1 MNEIKGRVINVSNR
15 LPILIKKYAGGARL
29 ERSSGGLATA
39 LEAGWR
45 DQPGVWIGWAGTGPE
60 ESIEPMLVRAA
71 HHRSYTLRSVA
82 LTEEDIAKF
91 YSGFAN
97 EIIWPLFHD
106 MPSRCNFDPEYWA
119 TYEQVNRK
127 FARVVAETA
136 QDDDFIWIHDYH
148 LMLTAAALRQ
158 KGVRARMG
166 FFLHIPFPSPD
177 VFEKLPWKQPILRA
191 LLEFDVIGFQG
202 DRDRS
207 NFVSCL
213 ERLLPEA
220 TVERGSLHLRVG
232 LEGRHSVVGTFPIG
246 IDFEAFER
254 DAQRP
259 ETAAHAAELRKRVSD
274 EVLVLGVDRLD
285 YTKGIPERLKSF
297 RLLLRRFPEMR
308 GHITLVQVVVPS
320 REEIP
325 NYKHLRREVELL
337 VSQINGEFTEPGWVP
352 VHYIHRN
359 LGRDELLAYYRAA
372 DIGLVTPLK
381 DGMNLVAKEFCAAQI
396 DERGVLIVSEFAGAG
411 PELRSAALIVNPNDF
426 AEVAQALY
434 DAAHMSVEEKRSRMR
449 LLRQIVK
456 DHNVHRWIRSFLQ
469 AIPSLDHAKGGGGG
483 DSWSQPAG
491 SQAGPQIGLP
501 VRLDQKM
508 PGVALVATSLS
519 PRNRSRYA
527 MGRDAKL
534 RVLGTAAGED

>member
-1 MNEIKGRVINVSNR
+1 
-15 LPILIKKYAGGARL
+15 
-29 ERSSGGLATA
+29 
-39 LEAGWR
+39 
-45 DQPGVWIGWAGTGPE
+45 
-60 ESIEPMLVRAA
+60 
-71 HHRSYTLRSVA
+71 
-82 LTEEDIAKF
+82 
-91 YSGFAN
+91 
-97 EIIWPLFHD
+97 
-106 MPSRCNFDPEYWA
+106 
-119 TYEQVNRK
+119 
-127 FARVVAETA
+127 
-136 QDDDFIWIHDYH
+136 
-148 LMLTAAALRQ
+148 
-158 KGVRARMG
+158 MG

-177 VFEKLPWKQPILRA
+177 VFEKLPWKKPILKS

-213 ERLLPEA
+213 ERMLPEA
-220 TVERGSLHLRVG
+220 RVEHGTPHLLVSQ
-232 LEGRHSVVGTFPIG
+232 EGRQTVVGTFPIG
-246 IDFEAFER
+246 IDFDAFER
-254 DAQRP
+254 DAKRP
-259 ETAAHAAELRKRVSD
+259 EIAAHAADLRKRVAD
-274 EVLVLGVDRLD
+274 DVLVLGVDRLD

-411 PELRSAALIVNPNDF
+411 PELRSGAIIVNPNDF

-434 DAAHMSVEEKRSRMR
+434 DAAHMSADDKRCRMR

-469 AIPSLDHAKGGGGG
+469 AIPEPVPASGGPGG
-483 DSWSQPAG
+483 DPWEPTAKLKER
-491 SQAGPQIGLP
+491 A
-501 VRLDQKM
+501 QKNM
-508 PGVALVATSLS
+508 PGVALVATALS
-519 PRNRSRYA
+519 PASRARYA
-527 MGRDAKL
+527 IGKDAKL
-534 RVLGTAAGED
+534 RMMGSAAGED

>member
-15 LPILIKKYAGGARL
+15 LPVLVRKYAGGTRL

-45 DQPGVWIGWAGTGPE
+45 DQPGVWIGWAGTGPDE
-60 ESIEPMLVRAA
+60 QIEPLLVRAA
-71 HHRSYTLRSVA
+71 HRRSYTLRSVA
-82 LTEEDIAKF
+82 LTDEEIAKF

-106 MPSRCNFDPEYWA
+106 MPSRCNFDPEYWDI
-119 TYEQVNRK
+119 YQRVNRK
-127 FARVVAETA
+127 FAKVVAETA
-136 QDDDFIWIHDYH
+136 KDDDFVWVHDYH
-148 LMLTAAALRQ
+148 LMLTAASLREA
-158 KGVRARMG
+158 GVRARMG

-177 VFEKLPWKQPILRA
+177 MFDKLPWKKPILQS
-191 LLEFDVIGFQG
+191 LLQFDVIGFQG
-202 DRDRS
+202 DRDRL
-207 NFVSCL
+207 NFASCL
-213 ERLLPEA
+213 ERMLPE
-220 TVERGSLHLRVG
+220 VMIERSGPHLLVG
-232 LEGRHSVVGTFPIG
+232 QGGHRSVVGTFPIG
-246 IDFEAFER
+246 IDFDAFEQ

-259 ETAAHAAELRKRVSD
+259 EIAAHAAEIRKRVSD
-274 EVLVLGVDRLD
+274 DVLVLGVDRLD

-359 LGRDELLAYYRAA
+359 LGRDELLTYYRAA

-396 DERGVLIVSEFAGAG
+396 DERGVLVVSEFAGAG
-411 PELRSAALIVNPNDF
+411 PELRCGAIVVNPNDF

-434 DAAHMSVEEKRSRMR
+434 DAAHMSAEDKRSRMR
-449 LLRQIVK
+449 VLRQIVK
-456 DHNVHRWIRSFLQ
+456 DHNVHRWIRSFLD
-469 AIPSLDHAKGGGGG
+469 AIPSADGAKGSAGGV
-483 DSWSQPAG
+483 SWSQTAG
-491 SQAGPQIGLP
+491 SK
-501 VRLDQKM
+501 VRQDKTM
-508 PGVALVATSLS
+508 PGVALVAAALS
-519 PRNRSRYA
+519 PAARSRYA
-527 MGRDAKL
+527 IGKDAKL
-534 RVLGTAAGED
+534 RVVSAAAGED